1 MYVCVCA
8 STCVITCV
16 CVCVCVCVVCSY
28 AAEVHK
34 GLYVAEV
41 GYTAAGLQ
49 VGRLH

>member
-8 STCVITCV
+8 SACVVT
-16 CVCVCVCVVCSY
+16 CVCVVCSY